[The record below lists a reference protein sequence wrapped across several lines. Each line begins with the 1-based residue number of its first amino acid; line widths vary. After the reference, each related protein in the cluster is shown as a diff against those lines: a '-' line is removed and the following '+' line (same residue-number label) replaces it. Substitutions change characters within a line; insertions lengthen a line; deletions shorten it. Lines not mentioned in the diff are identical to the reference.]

1 MEIEHKNVD
10 YANDNI
16 YQVGNVISRFN
27 ITFLVAK
34 TRYVEEKGYCFV
46 NLINGE
52 IITPICRSLEV
63 LYKNYGC
70 YQDRLVKAKLTVDY
84 KLDGDT
90 EDEDVE

>member
-1 MEIEHKNVD
+1 MEIEYKNQELVK
-10 YANDNI
+10 NI

-34 TRYVEEKGYCFV
+34 TRYVEKKGYCFV

-63 LYKNYGC
+63 LYKNYGVD
-70 YQDRLVKAKLTVDY
+70 QDRLVKAKLTIDY
-84 KLDGDT
+84 KLNGDT
-90 EDEDVE
+90 EDEDAE

>member
-1 MEIEHKNVD
+1 MEIEYKNQELVK
-10 YANDNI
+10 NI

-63 LYKNYGC
+63 LYKNYGVD
-70 YQDRLVKAKLTVDY
+70 QDRLVKAKLTIDY
-84 KLDGDT
+84 KLNGDT
-90 EDEDVE
+90 EDEDAE

>member
-1 MEIEHKNVD
+1 MEIERKNVD

-34 TRYVEEKGYCFV
+34 TRYVEGMGYCFV

-52 IITPICRSLEV
+52 IITPTCSSLEV
-63 LYKNYGC
+63 LYKNFGC
-70 YQDRLVKAKLTVDY
+70 NNDRLVKAKLIIDY

-90 EDEDVE
+90 EDEDAE

>member
-1 MEIEHKNVD
+1 MEIEYKNQELVK
-10 YANDNI
+10 NI

-63 LYKNYGC
+63 LYKNYGVD
-70 YQDRLVKAKLTVDY
+70 QDRLVKAKLIVDY
-84 KLDGDT
+84 KLGDT

>member
-1 MEIEHKNVD
+1 MEIEYKNQELVKK
-10 YANDNI
+10 NI

-63 LYKNYGC
+63 LYKNYGVD
-70 YQDRLVKAKLTVDY
+70 QDRLVKAKLTIDY
-84 KLDGDT
+84 KLNGDT
-90 EDEDVE
+90 EDEDAE